1 MMQQY
6 KDRDCSAFV
15 FNKKN
20 STTVA
25 IECFGRGNSRYLS
38 AESFCRFDLKQR
50 RYFTC

>member
-6 KDRDCSAFV
+6 KDRDCSTFV
-15 FNKKN
+15 FNKK

-38 AESFCRFDLKQR
+38 AEKFLPL
-50 RYFTC
+50 